1 MKKGK
6 LWLYAF
12 LTVAGAVLFYVGEFV
27 LVSEAVKQLSGLG
40 IGLGAALF
48 CLGIGKFFDDLLVSK
63 TEGETRKHRIA
74 IERNDERNIRL
85 KEKVGAKVNQVL
97 IYLLSILVL
106 TLSFM
111 GAKSVII
118 LMVAAII
125 VIQLF
130 LAIFLFYYYG
140 KRM

>member
-6 LWLYAF
+6 LWVYVILM
-12 LTVAGAVLFYVGEFV
+12 VAGAILFYVGEFV

-63 TEGETRKHRIA
+63 TEGETRKRKIV

-85 KEKVGAKVNQVL
+85 KEKVDAKVNQVL

-111 GAKSVII
+111 GAKSVFI

-130 LAIFLFYYYG
+130 LTIFLFNYYG